1 MATINM
7 WIWGGGTAGKHLVRE
22 EVRAF
27 QKDCSGIFQKDHP
40 GIDVEITLIP
50 WQNAWESIMS
60 AANERKGP
68 DILQVGSTWN
78 ATLADLGVLK
88 DITQEVENYGVRRDN
103 FVPACWSS
111 CLFPGSDRVTSL
123 PWFADIRAMYYRKDI
138 FQKLDLSADN
148 LDNWNSFDQLC
159 KTLKEYKK
167 GNERLGV
174 LGVSGQ
180 KESLLIHNIAPWI
193 WGAGGDFLTPDGHK
207 AAFNH
212 GEALNGI
219 YFYLNLVCEGY
230 IPHAALKLDSFEVA
244 RSFFNKGEYCMAIP
258 GPASGFLDT
267 SHPEYN
273 ALLGESC
280 ASALFPKG
288 EAGRFIF
295 CGGSNLGITSFAEH
309 PKEAWEFIRFL
320 TSYDSQSRYPKILNM
335 FPSLAESFDSVF
347 SDETTIWKGFE
358 NAWKYGR
365 AFPNVPAWG
374 AIESL
379 LIECFARI
387 FARIQ
392 EKNYNLDLGR
402 EDLDKAAGEVDDL
415 LAR

>member
-1 MATINM
+1 MVTLNM
-7 WIWGGGTAGKHLVRE
+7 WVWGGGTGAKALIKNE
-22 EVRAF
+22 AKTF
-27 QKDCSGIFQKDHP
+27 QVHNP
-40 GIDVEITLIP
+40 GIEVEVTLIS
-50 WQNAWESIMS
+50 WQEAWDSIMT
-60 AANERKGP
+60 AANEEKGP

-88 DITQEVENYGVRRDN
+88 DITREAETSGIRSDH

-111 CLFPGSDRVTSL
+111 CLFPGTNRITSL

-138 FQKLDLSADN
+138 FNEFSLSADN
-148 LDNWNSFDQLC
+148 LDNWAIFQQTC
-159 KTLKEYKK
+159 KTLKDFKK
-167 GNERLGV
+167 NDKTMEV

-180 KESLLIHNIAPWI
+180 KETLLLHNIAPWI
-193 WGAGGDFLTPDGHK
+193 WGAGGNFLTPDGK
-207 AAFNH
+207 NAAFNR

-219 YFYLNLVCEGY
+219 YFYLNLAMEKY
-230 IPHAALKLDSFEVA
+230 IPISSLGVYTFEVS
-244 RSFFNKGEYCMAIP
+244 RRFFTQGDYSMSIP
-258 GPASGFLDT
+258 GPLSDSSFLDPG
-267 SHPEYN
+267 HPEYN
-273 ALLGESC
+273 ALVAEHCAPSLFPAGES
-280 ASALFPKG
+280 
-288 EAGRFIF
+288 GRFTF
-295 CGGSNLGITSFAEH
+295 CGGSNLGITSFTSH
-309 PKEAWEFIRFL
+309 PKEAWELIKFL

-347 SDETTIWKGFE
+347 NDETTVWKGFE

-379 LIECFARI
+379 LIECFSHI

-392 EKNYNLDLGR
+392 EGNYNMDLVR
-402 EDLDKAAGEVDDL
+402 EDLDKAAGEVEDL